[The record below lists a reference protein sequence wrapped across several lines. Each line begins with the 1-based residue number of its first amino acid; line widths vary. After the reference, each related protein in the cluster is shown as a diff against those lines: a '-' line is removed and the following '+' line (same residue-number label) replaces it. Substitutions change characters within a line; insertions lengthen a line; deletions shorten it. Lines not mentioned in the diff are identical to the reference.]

1 DIRQPTPTMPLGILQ
16 DTKLEHVP
24 GTAPLSELGR
34 TDLEIAASGID
45 RGLLKHDASG
55 TIVLVPQPS
64 DSVDDPYNW
73 SRWKKEMFTV
83 VIGYGCGC
91 VGGPLLTPAFVPLAE
106 EFGVSLQRFT
116 LGCNGSLIIA
126 IAVGSLLFN
135 TLAVKIGK
143 RPVYLATTVGL
154 AVTCFWA
161 AEVTSFGSLAAAR
174 TIQGF
179 CMAPFEALIPAS
191 VGDIWHV
198 HERGFRMA
206 IFNLGVLG
214 GINLAGPIAGSVIQ
228 YGSYRIAMHA
238 MGGAFVVMLILVVFW
253 MPESA
258 FKRLDALNIDTS
270 SHMVEAGV
278 AEKKNVEHIE
288 HDQASARDGTVSDV
302 PMSYGKSLMPWSGY
316 WDHVSFWRTFLRP
329 FVVFASPI
337 VMWATLLF
345 TVCISWLV
353 LISITLSQ
361 IFSAPPYNFSVSA
374 VGATNVSSFV
384 ASVLATAVAGPIID
398 GVAKWMSTRNG
409 GTFEPEFRLPVM
421 VSYLVLTGSGFF
433 AWGQSLHVQDPW
445 PIPVIVCMGLIN
457 LGVQLGTTAV
467 VTYVSDSHREQAAE
481 AFAIMNFIKNIF
493 AFGLTLYVNDWI
505 AVQGVRNA
513 FFVIGG
519 ITTAATLTTVPMYI
533 WGKRARSW
541 VKRTGVLD
549 SVLKV
554 E

>member
-1 DIRQPTPTMPLGILQ
+1 MPLGILP

-34 TDLEIAASGID
+34 TDLEIAGSGID

-73 SRWKKEMFTV
+73 SRWKKEMFTL
-83 VIGYGCGC
+83 VIAYGCGC
-91 VGGPLLTPAFVPLAE
+91 VGAVGPLLTPAFVPLAT
-106 EFGVSLQRFT
+106 EFGVPLQRFT

-126 IAVGSLLFN
+126 IAVGSLLGN

-143 RPVYLATTVGL
+143 RPVYLVTTVGL

-161 AEVTSFGSLAAAR
+161 AESTSFGSLTAAR

-238 MGGAFVVMLILVVFW
+238 MGGAFVVMLIMVVLW

-258 FKRLDALNIDTS
+258 FKRRDALNIDTS
-270 SHMVEAGV
+270 SHMVDAGQQ
-278 AEKKNVEHIE
+278 EKEKTIEHVEH
-288 HDQASARDGTVSDV
+288 DGTAATDGMSSDV
-302 PMSYGKSLMPWSGY
+302 PMSYSKSLMPWSGY
-316 WDHVSFWRTFLRP
+316 WDHVSFWRTLLRP

-384 ASVLATAVAGPIID
+384 ASVFATVVAGPIID

-421 VSYLVLTGSGFF
+421 ISYLVLTATGFF
-433 AWGQSLHVQDPW
+433 AWGHSLSVQDPW
-445 PIPVIVCMGLIN
+445 AVPVIVCLGLIN
-457 LGVQLGTTAV
+457 LGVQLGTTSV

-505 AVQGVRNA
+505 AVQGVRNS
-513 FFVIGG
+513 FYVIGG
-519 ITTAATLTTVPMYI
+519 TTIAVTLTTIPMYI

-549 SVLKV
+549 SVLKA